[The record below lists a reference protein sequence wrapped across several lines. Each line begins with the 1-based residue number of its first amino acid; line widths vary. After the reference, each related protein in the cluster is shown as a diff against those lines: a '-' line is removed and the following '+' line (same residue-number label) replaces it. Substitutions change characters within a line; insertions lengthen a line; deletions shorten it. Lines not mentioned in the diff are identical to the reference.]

1 MKMATTS
8 FPSFWAKV
16 IPAIL
21 LLACLGFTTAH
32 AQNYKPLNE
41 AVASVNTALYDLK
54 TQKGMATLNQS
65 TPGSPKTNG
74 QTPSQAANTNVK
86 VFEVSYYE
94 RFVEL
99 VKVNDDVAAGV
110 QALDAEFNSAGQPTS
125 RATTIT
131 NARNELMHLI
141 TY

>member
-21 LLACLGFTTAH
+21 ILACIGFTNAN
-32 AQNYKPLNE
+32 AQNYKPLSE
-41 AVASVNTALYDLK
+41 AMASVNTALDGLK

-65 TPGSPKTNG
+65 SPGSQKTNG
-74 QTPSQAANTNVK
+74 QTPSQAATTNVK

-94 RFVEL
+94 RFMQLAKE
-99 VKVNDDVAAGV
+99 NDDVAAGV

-131 NARNELMHLI
+131 NARNELFHLI